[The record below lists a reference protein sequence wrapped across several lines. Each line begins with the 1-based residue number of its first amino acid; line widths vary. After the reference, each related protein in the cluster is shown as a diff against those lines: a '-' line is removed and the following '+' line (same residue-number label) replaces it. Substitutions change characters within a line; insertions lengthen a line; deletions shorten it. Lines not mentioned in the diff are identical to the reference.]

1 VFVELLLN
9 PFSQSHVASIAIRSK
24 APQANLPFARAGVGR
39 HNPGMAI
46 SPSGSG
52 EQQQIGP
59 PVDWQ
64 EQSGREQDW
73 PAGALYVIAT
83 PIGNLR
89 DITLRALDCLT
100 RLDGLGAEDTRLTRR
115 LLDQY
120 HIKCAT
126 FALHQ
131 HNEAAAAQQ
140 VISRL
145 QQGERIGYVS
155 DAGTPG
161 ISDPGARLVS
171 AVAQA
176 GFRVIPIA
184 GVSALT
190 GAVSAAGLPDA
201 PLFFLG
207 FLSSKQA
214 QARRELETCLSLR
227 ANLVMYEA
235 PHRIEATLKLLAGLA
250 DPGRRVTVARELT
263 KQFETIVTGPLSGIE
278 ALLEKSGP
286 LRGEFVV
293 LLHAAP
299 QKAEEAESNAHDST
313 LLLLMQHLPV
323 SEAVAVTAQLSG
335 AARKALYKRALE
347 LRPRDRADAESL
359 D

>member
-1 VFVELLLN
+1 
-9 PFSQSHVASIAIRSK
+9 
-24 APQANLPFARAGVGR
+24 
-39 HNPGMAI
+39 MAI
-46 SPSGSG
+46 PPLDSS
-52 EQQQIGP
+52 EQGQLDP
-59 PVDWQ
+59 PTNWL

-73 PAGALYVIAT
+73 PKGALYVIAT

-89 DITLRALDCLT
+89 DMTLRALDCLT

-120 HIKCAT
+120 HVKCAT

-145 QQGERIGYVS
+145 QQGQRIGYVS

-161 ISDPGARLVS
+161 ISDPGARLVA
-171 AVAQA
+171 AVTRA

-190 GAVSAAGLPDA
+190 SAVSAAGLPDA

-214 QARRELETCLSLR
+214 LARRELEGPLSLN
-227 ANLVMYEA
+227 ANLVLYEA
-235 PHRIEATLKLLAGLA
+235 PHRIEATLRLLVELA
-250 DPGRRVTVARELT
+250 DRRRLVTVARELT
-263 KQFETIVTGPLSGIE
+263 KQFETIVTGPLDSIE
-278 ALLEKSGP
+278 ALLGSSGP
-286 LRGEFVV
+286 LRGEFVI
-293 LLHAAP
+293 LLHAAE
-299 QKAEEAESNAHDST
+299 QKIEQAEHNAHDRT
-313 LLLLMQHLPV
+313 LLILLEHLPV
-323 SEAVAVTAQLSG
+323 SQAVALATQLTG
-335 AARKALYKRALE
+335 AARKLLYKRALE
-347 LRPRDRADAESL
+347 LKPGDEATLE
-359 D
+359 